1 MTAAVDLVLF
11 DDAIARGWQP
21 FALTRPAGELLF
33 GTFTLRAR
41 SERILGMRCVGAVTA
56 PHLRGFEEAGA
67 PPAVVSAGSIP
78 SERARLIISSRAVI
92 DWGASFTQPLR
103 AAVVHVGGEPAGV
116 YVPPGETAP
125 DDIEHIAPGA
135 GEVALPGRML
145 RHVWELMSG
154 GPHQVEADVSAAAPA
169 ATRTPPGAAVIGPA
183 TSLRLGEN
191 VTLEPGVVIDTTAG
205 PVWLDDD
212 VTVRAFTRLAGPS
225 FVGRG
230 STLLGGPFTAVVIG
244 PACKVHGEIEDTV
257 VLGYSNKAHD
267 GFLGHGYLG
276 RWVNLGALTT
286 NSDLK
291 NNYGSVRLW
300 TPEGEVDTGEMKVGC
315 FLGDHVKTGIGLML
329 NTGTVIGAGS
339 NVFGAVQPPKYVPP
353 FSWGAGDALG
363 TYELKRFLSTAETA
377 MERRKVP
384 LTDGMRAVLT
394 AAWHAGRGE
403 AA

>member
-1 MTAAVDLVLF
+1 M
-11 DDAIARGWQP
+11 
-21 FALTRPAGELLF
+21 
-33 GTFTLRAR
+33 
-41 SERILGMRCVGAVTA
+41 
-56 PHLRGFEEAGA
+56 
-67 PPAVVSAGSIP
+67 SA
-78 SERARLIISSRAVI
+78 
-92 DWGASFTQPLR
+92 
-103 AAVVHVGGEPAGV
+103 
-116 YVPPGETAP
+116 
-125 DDIEHIAPGA
+125 
-135 GEVALPGRML
+135 
-145 RHVWELMSG
+145 
-154 GPHQVEADVSAAAPA
+154 GPHQVEADVTAAAPA

-205 PVWLDDD
+205 PVWLDDG

-300 TPEGEVDTGEMKVGC
+300 TPEGDVDTGEMKVGC

-363 TYELKRFLSTAETA
+363 TYDLERFLSTAETA